1 MQRAALLFLLVA
13 LGAGSG
19 ASAQTRPAP
28 EPAQPGDAQTTKPRD
43 LTVAPDSPEKT
54 PEAKPGNPG
63 HGVHGAAGPANVC
76 AELVAF
82 FEKKAASPPDAA
94 AKPATE
100 GAKDAKAGTQTAG
113 PGQTAP
119 PMDRA
124 QQRSGISAPIPQDD
138 TSTGSSTVTIEKAQ
152 TLSQTN
158 DLRGCQGA
166 VQQMR
171 RAGMALPPGLLALAA
186 LREDLL
192 AKSQPPTGQ
201 QPTAQQ
207 PPASSQAPNAPAP
220 QSGQGAPAPPGPGS
234 Q

>member
-19 ASAQTRPAP
+19 ASAQTQPAP
-28 EPAQPGDAQTTKPRD
+28 QDAQPGDAQTTKPRD

-54 PEAKPGNPG
+54 PESKKADNPG
-63 HGVHGAAGPANVC
+63 HGAQGAVGPANVC
-76 AELVAF
+76 ADLVAF

-94 AKPATE
+94 KPAPE
-100 GAKDAKAGTQTAG
+100 GAKDAKSGTQTAG

-138 TSTGSSTVTIEKAQ
+138 TSSGSSQVTIEKAR
-152 TLSQTN
+152 TLSQAN

-192 AKSQPPTGQ
+192 AKSQPPAGQ

-207 PPASSQAPNAPAP
+207 PPASSQAPNAPP
-220 QSGQGAPAPPGPGS
+220 PPSGQGAPAPQGPGA

>member
-19 ASAQTRPAP
+19 ASAQTQPAP
-28 EPAQPGDAQTTKPRD
+28 HAAQPGDAQTTKPRD

-63 HGVHGAAGPANVC
+63 GVQGAAGPANVC
-76 AELVAF
+76 AELVAL

-100 GAKDAKAGTQTAG
+100 GAKDAKAGTETAG

-138 TSTGSSTVTIEKAQ
+138 KSSGSSPVTIEKAQ

-192 AKSQPPTGQ
+192 AKSQPPAAQ
-201 QPTAQQ
+201 RPVAQQ
-207 PPASSQAPNAPAP
+207 PPASSQAPNAAPP